1 MSIFDKFKKKPV
13 VADPRVTGAVDAF
26 DKRAR
31 ALASSDAWQKMLVKV
46 RKDMMSDAEVGIF
59 LFTQSA
65 MQLHKHLGDEEKALN
80 AIAELVKGAQQ
91 SVRGGSR

>member
-1 MSIFDKFKKKPV
+1 
-13 VADPRVTGAVDAF
+13 
-26 DKRAR
+26 
-31 ALASSDAWQKMLVKV
+31 
-46 RKDMMSDAEVGIF
+46 MSDAEVGIF